1 MQRIKLMTQRDSIVI
16 KFLCLYSCVFAR
28 SRVFS
33 LIRMLFHWPTLSLS
47 LSVAFAISLANE
59 IISITLFAESFFS
72 VENILL
78 AAVLL
83 LFRTHRQLLPPG
95 IFEQQHHTKALDVMN
110 LYDVSFLSSLLSL
123 IQMLNVL
130 LLLPSAS

>member
-59 IISITLFAESFFS
+59 IISITLFAESFFFVRKHIVGCS
-72 VENILL
+72 FVTVSHAPTI
-78 AAVLL
+78 AAAWY
-83 LFRTHRQLLPPG
+83 FRT
-95 IFEQQHHTKALDVMN
+95 T
-110 LYDVSFLSSLLSL
+110 
-123 IQMLNVL
+123 
-130 LLLPSAS
+130 ASHKST